1 MFDDTY
7 LTIEEKSQGLYKEKG
22 SKFISFA
29 FPVRDMEE
37 IKDIIKDIKKEYFDA
52 RHHCYAYILGQ
63 DKSIFRMN
71 DDGEPSSTGGKPIYG
86 QLLSKDLTNV
96 LVVVIRYFGGVKL
109 GVGGLIQAY
118 KLAALDALDNA
129 MIIERTVDEVYGIS
143 FNYSLMN
150 YVMRVMKEND
160 LKQINHRF
168 EIDCYMEFVIR
179 KSFSIKVIDSLSK
192 IEGIGIVF
200 LRVE

>member
-150 YVMRVMKEND
+150 DVMRVMKEND